1 MDLKVIFPNRNI
13 RQVERLNSLSS
24 NKIFRVSFSDPDG
37 DVIIKSFP
45 EDYKERMKKEI
56 DILRILER
64 HKIPSPKLLLIDY
77 DKMMIVESFLK
88 GKTLLDIM
96 LQKDT
101 SDSMMKMVGREL
113 KKIHNIKD
121 SELWQ
126 DTKQIITNKDEWLF
140 SVIRRNELNLND
152 IKNQKIVNILP
163 IERIKKYLE
172 EFVVELK
179 KSEIFLCPIHG
190 DFNPANILIE
200 NSHITGI
207 LDFENHRIA
216 HNLNELGIIYYWF
229 KFYSKEHFFQ
239 ILLDGYSKN
248 INKKIIEG
256 YYLMQIIGALSFLI
270 KNELDKKAVL
280 RLKEMLNEFILNME

>member
-121 SELWQ
+121 SEL
-126 DTKQIITNKDEWLF
+126 
-140 SVIRRNELNLND
+140 ELED
-152 IKNQKIVNILP
+152 
-163 IERIKKYLE
+163 
-172 EFVVELK
+172 
-179 KSEIFLCPIHG
+179 
-190 DFNPANILIE
+190 
-200 NSHITGI
+200 
-207 LDFENHRIA
+207 
-216 HNLNELGIIYYWF
+216 
-229 KFYSKEHFFQ
+229 
-239 ILLDGYSKN
+239 
-248 INKKIIEG
+248 
-256 YYLMQIIGALSFLI
+256 
-270 KNELDKKAVL
+270 
-280 RLKEMLNEFILNME
+280 